1 MKKAIF
7 LVAFFANF
15 IFAADYFTDYKEGLA
30 LAQKE
35 NKVLAITVVST
46 NCPWCHKFIRE
57 TMKNPK
63 ISQVMKQNFVHIV
76 LNKDTQE
83 IPTQFAAKYVP
94 ATFFINNK
102 GEKIATTAIG
112 FLNSEDFYEFMED
125 AVKKSR
131 K

>member
-1 MKKAIF
+1 MKRAIF

-15 IFAADYFTDYKEGLA
+15 IFAADFISDLKEGLA

-35 NKVLAITVVST
+35 NKALAVTVVST
-46 NCPWCHKFIRE
+46 NCPWCHKFMRE
-57 TMKNPK
+57 TMNNPK
-63 ISQVMKQNFVHIV
+63 ISSTMKQSFVHVV

-83 IPTQFAAKYVP
+83 IPAQFAAKYVP

-112 FLNSEDFYEFMED
+112 FLNSEDFYDFMSD
-125 AVKKSR
+125 AVKKN
-131 K
+131 KK